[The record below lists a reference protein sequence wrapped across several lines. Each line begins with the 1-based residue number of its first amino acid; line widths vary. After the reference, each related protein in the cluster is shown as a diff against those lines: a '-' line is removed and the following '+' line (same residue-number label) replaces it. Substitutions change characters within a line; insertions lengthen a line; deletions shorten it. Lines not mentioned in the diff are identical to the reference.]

1 MASATPEAPVLPIKE
16 MELSKGKS
24 PRIKADMKELKQKKP
39 DPILHEKKV
48 VKKMRKSIGKNQSQQ
63 VILPANRIKP
73 KG

>member
-1 MASATPEAPVLPIKE
+1 MGSAAPEAPMLPIQE
-16 MELSKGKS
+16 IELSKEEN
-24 PRIKADMKELKQKKP
+24 PRIKVNMKELKQKKP